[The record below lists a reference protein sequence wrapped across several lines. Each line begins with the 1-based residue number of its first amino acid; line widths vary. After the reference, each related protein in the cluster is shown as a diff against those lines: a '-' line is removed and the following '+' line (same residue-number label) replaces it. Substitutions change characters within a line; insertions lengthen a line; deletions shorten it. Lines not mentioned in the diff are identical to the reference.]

1 MLPLLRTAKKSLYEQ
16 VIETAK
22 LFKLFSVGF
31 SKVMYCLSFVTLILG
46 YERKI
51 LKAALIFGIDPNVM
65 KNKFAATLQFFFY

>member
-1 MLPLLRTAKKSLYEQ
+1 MLPLLRTVKKSLYEQ

-31 SKVMYCLSFVTLILG
+31 SKVMYCLSFFILILG

-65 KNKFAATLQFFFY
+65 KNKFAATLRVFFY